1 MMARSMRLKRQI
13 DRRALLQRARRSPI
27 RPRSSRA
34 EERARAVSPAKDGRT
49 ERMFEREAMNHA
61 YTRVAYRGQ
70 VGDGA
75 F

>member
-49 ERMFEREAMNHA
+49 ERMFEREAMNQ
-61 YTRVAYRGQ
+61 RIQEWRS
-70 VGDGA
+70 GDKWGTEPS
-75 F
+75 